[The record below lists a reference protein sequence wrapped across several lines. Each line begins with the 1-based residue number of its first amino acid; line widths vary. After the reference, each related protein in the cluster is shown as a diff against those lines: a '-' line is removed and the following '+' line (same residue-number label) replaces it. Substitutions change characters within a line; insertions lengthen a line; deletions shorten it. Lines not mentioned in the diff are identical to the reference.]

1 MGGHTTQGDHTT
13 QGEDKPRPVLVLAG
27 GGAVALRED
36 ALPEAVPGCDS
47 NRVLIAFA
55 SKELEEKG

>member
-1 MGGHTTQGDHTT
+1 MGDHTT
-13 QGEDKPRPVLVLAG
+13 QGEVKPRPVLVLAG

-47 NRVLIAFA
+47 NRVLITFA
-55 SKELEEKG
+55 SKELEEQG

>member
-1 MGGHTTQGDHTT
+1 MSR
-13 QGEDKPRPVLVLAG
+13 GEACPRPVLVLAG